1 VLSETRENL
10 KTTDSALVT
19 GILVAAVLY
28 FGREVFIPL
37 ALAGLLAFFLASPA
51 TRLERWGMKRT
62 PAALLVILLSLAG
75 VGALGW
81 VVLGQIYNLAVELP
95 QYQQNVTAKIG
106 SLQLDSAGRLSRT
119 VEMLSSVSKK
129 LKSGG
134 ADTTPVLPVTPRPQ
148 KSTRSR
154 RSPATLA
161 NKTTEPVT
169 AQPATAE
176 PLSVRIEEP
185 DEPMLAVAGRT
196 MLPLIHPLTTTF
208 IVVIFLIFMLVGRDD
223 LRDRGLR
230 LAGSGRMHVTT
241 TAIEDASDRVTRYL
255 QMQLI
260 VNLCYGTL
268 VGIALRLIGVPHPLL
283 WGVLTCLLRFV
294 PYIGI
299 LMAAA
304 GPLLLSI
311 AASPNWSELTWT
323 VVTFGVLETVA
334 ANFIEPTLYGASTG
348 ISAFAILIA
357 AVFWTLL
364 WGLPGLL
371 LSTPLTVCLIVI
383 GRQVPRLHYL
393 EVLFGEETGL
403 PPSERFYQRMLA
415 SNTRDARALIEET
428 LRTKSRAEVYDS
440 ILIPALSMIEEA
452 RHSEEMTATR
462 ADEILQGIEE
472 LAEDISSRGLAGAA
486 SESEP
491 TQRVITV
498 PARDFAD
505 EVACQLAVQVLTGTA
520 SVYVMSPDCSMEDLQ
535 ESVDNQRPYAICVV
549 GVPPRAIRHIRI
561 RCHEIRTRI
570 PDAVVVACV
579 LSKEVDLSN
588 LRSRI
593 STENAQHVACSL
605 QLMKDYLTSLLHP
618 AAIADDSATEVA
630 GEPKVSR
637 ELNETSREM
646 QQADVF
652 DGPEE
657 GVFDRLAAGLARSF
671 EAPIAL
677 ITGAEGKKCFWEAQC
692 GLPKDTLL
700 RTQAER
706 DLSIFSRIV
715 FSDSS
720 LMIADT
726 EEYEPFATDPF
737 FIDKGIR
744 CYAGAP
750 LKAPDGRVLGSVCVL
765 DTRPRQFTE
774 QHTDLLLS
782 AANAVVRAIELRG
795 VAPTE
800 QALSEPKP

>member
-1 VLSETRENL
+1 MLSETRENL

-428 LRTKSRAEVYDS
+428 LKTKSNAEAYDS

-462 ADEILQGIEE
+462 AEEMLQGIEE
-472 LAEDISSRGLAGAA
+472 LAEDISSTGLTDTAPAEP
-486 SESEP
+486 SE
-491 TQRVITV
+491 RIITV

-505 EVACQLAVQVLTGTA
+505 EVACQLAAQVLTGTA
-520 SVYVMSPDCSMEDLQ
+520 SVHVMSPDCSMADLQ
-535 ESVDNQRPYAICVV
+535 QSVDDLRPHAICVV

-561 RCHEIRTRI
+561 RCHEIRTGI

-618 AAIADDSATEVA
+618 ETVADESAPEVA
-630 GEPKVSR
+630 EETKLSR
-637 ELNETSREM
+637 ELSETSREM
-646 QQADVF
+646 QQADVC

-657 GVFDRLAAGLARSF
+657 GVFDRLAMNLARSF
-671 EAPIAL
+671 EAPIAV
-677 ITGAEGKKCFWEAQC
+677 ITGAEGEKCFWEAQC
-692 GLPKDTLL
+692 GLPKDTLIT
-700 RTQAER
+700 TQAER
-706 DLSIFSRIV
+706 ELSIFSRVV

-720 LMIADT
+720 LLIADT
-726 EEYEPFATDPF
+726 EEYEPFAADPF
-737 FIDKGIR
+737 FVDKGIR

-750 LKAPDGRVLGSVCVL
+750 LKTLDGQVLGAVCVL

-774 QHTDLLLS
+774 QHTDLLIS
-782 AANAVVRAIELRG
+782 AANAVVMAIELHG
-795 VAPTE
+795 MAPTD
-800 QALSEPKP
+800 QAPLEPKT

>member
-1 VLSETRENL
+1 
-10 KTTDSALVT
+10 
-19 GILVAAVLY
+19 
-28 FGREVFIPL
+28 
-37 ALAGLLAFFLASPA
+37 
-51 TRLERWGMKRT
+51 
-62 PAALLVILLSLAG
+62 
-75 VGALGW
+75 
-81 VVLGQIYNLAVELP
+81 
-95 QYQQNVTAKIG
+95 
-106 SLQLDSAGRLSRT
+106 
-119 VEMLSSVSKK
+119 
-129 LKSGG
+129 
-134 ADTTPVLPVTPRPQ
+134 
-148 KSTRSR
+148 
-154 RSPATLA
+154 
-161 NKTTEPVT
+161 
-169 AQPATAE
+169 
-176 PLSVRIEEP
+176 
-185 DEPMLAVAGRT
+185 MLAVAGRT

-223 LRDRGLR
+223 LRDRLLR
-230 LAGSGRMHVTT
+230 LAGSGRIHVTT
-241 TAIEDASDRVTRYL
+241 TAIEDASRRVTRYL

-260 VNLCYGTL
+260 VNLCYGT
-268 VGIALRLIGVPHPLL
+268 VAGIAFRFIGVPHPLL

-304 GPLLLSI
+304 GPVLLSA

-323 VVTFGVLETVA
+323 VITFGSLETVA
-334 ANFIEPTLYGASTG
+334 ANFVEPMLYGASTG

-491 TQRVITV
+491 TRRVITV

>member
-28 FGREVFIPL
+28 FAREVFIPL

-81 VVLGQIYNLAVELP
+81 VVLEQIYNLAVELP

-106 SLQLDSAGRLSRT
+106 SLHLDSAGRLSRT
-119 VEMLSSVSKK
+119 VEMLSGVSKQ

-134 ADTTPVLPVTPRPQ
+134 ADTTPVPPVTPRPPRPA
-148 KSTRSR
+148 RSR
-154 RSPATLA
+154 KSPAASA

-169 AQPATAE
+169 AQPATTQ
-176 PLSVRIEEP
+176 PVSVRIEEP

-230 LAGSGRMHVTT
+230 LAGSGRIHVTT
-241 TAIEDASDRVTRYL
+241 TAIEDASRRVTRYL

-260 VNLCYGTL
+260 VNLCYGTIAG
-268 VGIALRLIGVPHPLL
+268 VALRFIGVPHPLL

-299 LMAAA
+299 LMAAT
-304 GPLLLSI
+304 GPLLLSA

-323 VVTFGVLETVA
+323 VLTFGLLETVA
-334 ANFIEPTLYGASTG
+334 ANFIEPMLYGASTG

-403 PPSERFYQRMLA
+403 VPSERFYQRLLA
-415 SNTRDARALIEET
+415 SKTRDARALIEET
-428 LRTKSRAEVYDS
+428 LKTKSSAEVYDS

-452 RHSEEMTATR
+452 RHSEEMTAAR
-462 ADEILQGIEE
+462 ADEMLQGIEE
-472 LAEDISSRGLAGAA
+472 LAEDISSRGLTDTA
-486 SESEP
+486 SEPEP
-491 TQRVITV
+491 TKRVITV

-505 EVACQLAVQVLTGTA
+505 EVACQLAQQVLTATA
-520 SVYVMSPDCSMEDLQ
+520 SVHVMSPDCSMEDLQ
-535 ESVDNQRPYAICVV
+535 QSVDDLRAHAICVV

-561 RCHEIRTRI
+561 RCHQIRTLI

-593 STENAQHVACSL
+593 SPEDAQHVACSL
-605 QLMKDYLTSLLHP
+605 QLMKDCLTSLLHP
-618 AAIADDSATEVA
+618 TAIADSAPEVA
-630 GEPKVSR
+630 
-637 ELNETSREM
+637 
-646 QQADVF
+646 
-652 DGPEE
+652 EE
-657 GVFDRLAAGLARSF
+657 R
-671 EAPIAL
+671 
-677 ITGAEGKKCFWEAQC
+677 K
-692 GLPKDTLL
+692 
-700 RTQAER
+700 
-706 DLSIFSRIV
+706 
-715 FSDSS
+715 
-720 LMIADT
+720 
-726 EEYEPFATDPF
+726 
-737 FIDKGIR
+737 
-744 CYAGAP
+744 
-750 LKAPDGRVLGSVCVL
+750 
-765 DTRPRQFTE
+765 
-774 QHTDLLLS
+774 
-782 AANAVVRAIELRG
+782 
-795 VAPTE
+795 
-800 QALSEPKP
+800 

>member
-1 VLSETRENL
+1 MSETGDNL

-28 FGREVFIPL
+28 FAREVFIPF

-119 VEMLSSVSKK
+119 VEMLSGVSKK

-154 RSPATLA
+154 KSPAALA
-161 NKTTEPVT
+161 NKATEPVT

-241 TAIEDASDRVTRYL
+241 SAIEDASDRVTRYL

-294 PYIGI
+294 
-299 LMAAA
+299 
-304 GPLLLSI
+304 
-311 AASPNWSELTWT
+311 
-323 VVTFGVLETVA
+323 LETVA
-334 ANFIEPTLYGASTG
+334 ANFIEPMLYGASTG

-403 PPSERFYQRMLA
+403 PLSERFYQRMLA

-428 LRTKSRAEVYDS
+428 LRTRSRAEVYDS

-462 ADEILQGIEE
+462 AEEMLQGIEE
-472 LAEDISSRGLAGAA
+472 LAEDISSSALPDTA
-486 SESEP
+486 SAEP
-491 TQRVITV
+491 AKQIITV

-520 SVYVMSPDCSMEDLQ
+520 SVHVMSPDSSLADLQ
-535 ESVDNQRPYAICVV
+535 QSVDDLRPQAICVV
-549 GVPPRAIRHIRI
+549 GVPPRAIRHLRI
-561 RCHEIRTRI
+561 RCHQIRTGI

-593 STENAQHVACSL
+593 PTEDAQHVVSSL
-605 QLMKDYLTSLLHP
+605 QLMNDYLTSLLHP
-618 AAIADDSATEVA
+618 AAIVDDSAPEA
-630 GEPKVSR
+630 PGEPGVSG
-637 ELNETSREM
+637 ELSEISREM
-646 QQADVF
+646 QHADVF
-652 DGPEE
+652 DGPQE
-657 GVFDRLAAGLARSF
+657 GVFDRVATSLARSL

-677 ITGAEGKKCFWEAQC
+677 ITGTEGEKCFWEAQC

-700 RTQAER
+700 TTQAEQ
-706 DLSIFSRIV
+706 DLSIFSRIM
-715 FSDSS
+715 FSNSS
-720 LMIADT
+720 LVIADT

-737 FIDKGIR
+737 FMDKGIR

-750 LKAPDGRVLGSVCVL
+750 LRTPDGQVLGSVCVL

-774 QHTDLLLS
+774 QHTDVLIS
-782 AANAVVRAIELRG
+782 AANAVVMAIELHG
-795 VAPTE
+795 MVPTNQAP
-800 QALSEPKP
+800 LEPKP

>member
-1 VLSETRENL
+1 M
-10 KTTDSALVT
+10 T

-28 FGREVFIPL
+28 FAREVFIPL
-37 ALAGLLAFFLASPA
+37 ALAGLLAFFLAPPA

-75 VGALGW
+75 VAALGW

-106 SLQLDSAGRLSRT
+106 SLHLDSAGRLSRT
-119 VEMLSSVSKK
+119 VEMLASVSKK

-134 ADTTPVLPVTPRPQ
+134 TDTTPVLPVTPRPQ

-154 RSPATLA
+154 KSPAALA

-169 AQPATAE
+169 AE
-176 PLSVRIEEP
+176 PVSVRIEEP

-260 VNLCYGTL
+260 VNLCYGTV

-334 ANFIEPTLYGASTG
+334 ANFIEPMLYGASTG

-393 EVLFGEETGL
+393 EGLFGEETGL

-428 LRTKSRAEVYDS
+428 LRTKSSAEVYDS

-462 ADEILQGIEE
+462 AEEMLQGIEE
-472 LAEDISSRGLAGAA
+472 LAEDISSRGLTDTA
-486 SESEP
+486 SAEP
-491 TQRVITV
+491 AKRIIAV

-520 SVYVMSPDCSMEDLQ
+520 SVHVMSPDCSLADLQ
-535 ESVDNQRPYAICVV
+535 QSVDDLRPQAICVV

-561 RCHEIRTRI
+561 RCHQIRTGI
-570 PDAVVVACV
+570 PDA
-579 LSKEVDLSN
+579 
-588 LRSRI
+588 
-593 STENAQHVACSL
+593 
-605 QLMKDYLTSLLHP
+605 
-618 AAIADDSATEVA
+618 
-630 GEPKVSR
+630 
-637 ELNETSREM
+637 
-646 QQADVF
+646 
-652 DGPEE
+652 
-657 GVFDRLAAGLARSF
+657 
-671 EAPIAL
+671 
-677 ITGAEGKKCFWEAQC
+677 
-692 GLPKDTLL
+692 
-700 RTQAER
+700 
-706 DLSIFSRIV
+706 
-715 FSDSS
+715 
-720 LMIADT
+720 
-726 EEYEPFATDPF
+726 
-737 FIDKGIR
+737 
-744 CYAGAP
+744 
-750 LKAPDGRVLGSVCVL
+750 
-765 DTRPRQFTE
+765 
-774 QHTDLLLS
+774 
-782 AANAVVRAIELRG
+782 
-795 VAPTE
+795 
-800 QALSEPKP
+800 